1 MVPTDRP
8 SFSALV
14 QSLGKILAAVAGYV
28 ELNMT
33 LQASEEYE
41 VPMAQYEEVEPPS
54 DSAGMLSTS

>member
-28 ELNMT
+28 ELSMT
-33 LQASEEYE
+33 LQASEEDE
-41 VPMAQYEEVEPPS
+41 APVARYEEVGPPS
-54 DSAGMLSTS
+54 DSAGMLKC